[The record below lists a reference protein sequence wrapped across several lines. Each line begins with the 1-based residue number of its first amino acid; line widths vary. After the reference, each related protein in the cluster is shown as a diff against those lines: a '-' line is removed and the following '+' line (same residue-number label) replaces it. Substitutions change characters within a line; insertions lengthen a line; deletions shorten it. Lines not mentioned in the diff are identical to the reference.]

1 MKINHKIQLLK
12 KLPKTSLDPPG
23 TEALLGSL
31 TPEELAI
38 IKKYAGDVN
47 ELKTAFENLIPKGMG
62 FNLLLEKQ
70 IALLQNAESNTDLL
84 VQRFDILEQRAKG
97 INEAFNINADLSIK
111 LAKSVDKVGKQ
122 FKINTTSAKQYLG
135 EINQLIP
142 GLGKL
147 DENNSGYF
155 QNLLQSNDIL
165 REQLRLTSGQT
176 LKIRQLAQIQDQKL
190 IPSIEGYVES
200 AAALQDE
207 GTTGA
212 FQIFAE
218 QIENTSLDVL
228 AQYSKMLPD
237 TFFRTTV
244 KAKQL
249 GLTISDI
256 YKTSEAMLDI
266 NKQTKASYDFQL
278 VTGKRL
284 ETQEYKNVAAA
295 MNRATIEG
303 DMETQLDIINSLVK
317 EHGADI
323 ATNMQARKA
332 AADMLNME
340 PGKLYEIYTRQQEI
354 NDLEEEGATF
364 NKQARLDEISVLLQ
378 RDKIQRAG
386 ALEQSDAVTKSDA
399 QFNAAAIDPIVK
411 SILQGV
417 RDLEETEIGQ
427 LVVQAATFSGVV
439 KFTGDALKSL
449 KGGLKATDAKPRA
462 NGGPVAA
469 GSPYMVGELG
479 PEMFTPSTAGSITPT
494 NQLASSGGG
503 TNAVVEALKGMQ
515 FNVIN
520 KFDGDAILTSIEL
533 AAGNRIT

>member
-23 TEALLGSL
+23 TEGLLSSL
-31 TPEELAI
+31 SPEELAI
-38 IKKYAGDVN
+38 IKKYERDVN
-47 ELKTAFENLIPKGMG
+47 ELKTAFENLIPEGMG

-317 EHGADI
+317 EHGANI

-378 RDKIQRAG
+378 RDKIQREG
-386 ALEQSDAVTKSDA
+386 AIQQSDAVTKSNA
-399 QFNAAAIDPIVK
+399 QFNAADVDPIIK
-411 SILQGV
+411 NILKGV

-427 LVVQAATFSGVV
+427 LVIKAASFTGVV
-439 KFTGDALKSL
+439 SFGEKALKSL
-449 KGGLKATDAKPRA
+449 RGGLTATDAKPRA

>member
-12 KLPKTSLDPPG
+12 KLPKTSIDPPG
-23 TEALLGSL
+23 TEALKSRF
-31 TPEELAI
+31 TEEELAI

-47 ELKTAFENLIPKGMG
+47 ELKTAFENLIPQGMTY
-62 FNLLLEKQ
+62 NLLLEKQ

-386 ALEQSDAVTKSDA
+386 ALGQADAVTKSGA
-399 QFNAAAIDPIVK
+399 QFNAADVDPIVK

-427 LVVQAATFSGVV
+427 LVVKAATFSGVV
-439 KFTGDALKSL
+439 NFGKQAMKSL
-449 KGGLKATDAKPRA
+449 KSGLSAKDATPRA

>member
-23 TEALLGSL
+23 SEKLLSSL
-31 TPEELAI
+31 SPEELAI

-47 ELKTAFENLIPKGMG
+47 ELKTAFENLIPEGMAY
-62 FNLLLEKQ
+62 NLLLEKQ

-354 NDLEEEGATF
+354 NDLEEEGSTF
-364 NKQARLDEISVLLQ
+364 NKQARLDELSVLLQ
-378 RDKIQRAG
+378 RDKIQREG
-386 ALEQSDAVTKSDA
+386 ALQQADAVTKSNA
-399 QFNAAAIDPIVK
+399 QFNAAAVDPIVQ

-417 RDLEETEIGQ
+417 RDLEETEIGKM
-427 LVVQAATFSGVV
+427 VVEAATFSGVV
-439 KFTGDALKSL
+439 SFGQKALKSL
-449 KGGLKATDAKPRA
+449 RGGLTATDAKPRA

>member
-1 MKINHKIQLLK
+1 LKINHKIQLLK